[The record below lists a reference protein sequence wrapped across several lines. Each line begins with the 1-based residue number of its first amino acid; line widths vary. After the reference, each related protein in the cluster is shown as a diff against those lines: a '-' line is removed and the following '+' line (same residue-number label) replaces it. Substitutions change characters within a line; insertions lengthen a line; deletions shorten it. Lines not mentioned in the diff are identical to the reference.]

1 MSVEENDTRSVLPI
15 MRVLF
20 VTSEL
25 AGMYKRG
32 GLADVSYSLP
42 VALSKKGV
50 RVAIVMPFYENISS
64 KGTVCVGQLAID
76 YDRRRELVFVFRA
89 MLPHSH
95 IPVYLFRHPLF
106 DRYDDPEIVERFA
119 FFSKAVAQL
128 YLYSSDLLGG
138 PYDIVHCND
147 WHTALVPL
155 LLGEQGKIG
164 YRERV
169 TIESKMVKTVLT
181 IHNLLYT
188 GETGSSLS
196 LKLGLP
202 KTVFHPFMTPLGR
215 AVRLLEEGFA
225 YADVISTVS
234 PTYANELMDGTHG
247 AHMVSI
253 MKKRADSVVGIL
265 NGIDEHLWDPK
276 TDAALPVSYDK
287 KTVHEKKP
295 LIKQALQKAV
305 KLPVSDVPLF
315 GFVGR
320 LEARQKGVDLIL
332 KAAAQVPE
340 GSFQLVILGTGSKKL
355 VSSLEALSQANP
367 NVSFIHTFD
376 ERLARRIYAG
386 ADALL
391 VPSKFEPC
399 GLTQMIAMRYG
410 TIPVV
415 RKTGGLADSVSDG
428 KTGFVFGPYTSGS
441 LIRTMKRVIALYTS
455 KPAVFTKMMDRV
467 MRVDFS
473 WTVEAG
479 HYITMYK
486 ALMSK

>member
-1 MSVEENDTRSVLPI
+1 

-20 VTSEL
+20 VTSEV
-25 AGMYKRG
+25 AGLYKRG

-50 RVAIVMPFYENISS
+50 RIAIVLPFYENISS
-64 KGTVCVGQLAID
+64 KDAVCVGQLAID
-76 YDRRRELVFVFRA
+76 YDRRRELVFVFRT

-106 DRYDDPEIVERFA
+106 NRYDDPDSVERFA

-128 YLYSSDLLGG
+128 YLYSAETLGG
-138 PYDIVHCND
+138 PYDVVHCND

-164 YRERV
+164 YRERG
-169 TIESKMVKTVLT
+169 TIQSKLVKTVLT

-188 GETGSSLS
+188 GETGVSLG

-215 AVRLLEEGFA
+215 AVRLLEEGFV
-225 YADVISTVS
+225 YTDVISTVS
-234 PTYANELMDGTHG
+234 PTYATELMRGIHG
-247 AHMVSI
+247 AHMPAL
-253 MKKRADSVVGIL
+253 MKKRGDAIIGIL
-265 NGIDEHLWDPK
+265 NGIDEGLWDPK
-276 TDAALPVSYDK
+276 TDIALPVSYDK
-287 KTVHEKKP
+287 QTVHSKK
-295 LIKQALQKAV
+295 LFIKQALRKAV
-305 KLPVSDVPLF
+305 KLEDIPVPLF

-320 LEARQKGVDLIL
+320 LEARQKGIDLIL
-332 KAAAQVPE
+332 KSIEKLHDDAY
-340 GSFQLVILGTGSKKL
+340 QLVILGTGNKKL
-355 VSSLEALSQANP
+355 VASLEAIAAKHKNIA
-367 NVSFIHTFD
+367 FIHTFD

-386 ADALL
+386 SDALL

-415 RKTGGLADSVSDG
+415 RKTGGLADSVTDG
-428 KTGFVFGPYTSGS
+428 KTGFVFGPYASMALTHT
-441 LIRTMKRVIALYTS
+441 IQRVIDMYMTQ
-455 KPAVFTKMMDRV
+455 PTTFHQMIDRV
-467 MRVDFS
+467 MRIDFS
-473 WTVEAG
+473 WRAQADEYVS
-479 HYITMYK
+479 MYK
-486 ALMSK
+486 KLLQ

>member
-1 MSVEENDTRSVLPI
+1 

-20 VTSEL
+20 VTSEV
-25 AGMYKRG
+25 AGLYKRG

-42 VALSKKGV
+42 VALSKNGI
-50 RVAIVMPFYENISS
+50 RVAIAMPFYETISS
-64 KGTVCVGQLAID
+64 KGALCVGQLAID
-76 YDRRRELVFVFRA
+76 YDRRRELVFIFRK

-106 DRYDDPEIVERFA
+106 DSYDAKDIVERFA

-128 YLYSSDLLGG
+128 YLYSAAMLGG

-155 LLGEQGKIG
+155 LLGEQGKLG
-164 YRERV
+164 YRERG
-169 TIESKMVKTVLT
+169 TIQSMLVKTVLT

-188 GETGSSLS
+188 GETGASLG

-215 AVRLLEEGFA
+215 AVRLLEEGFV

-234 PTYANELMDGTHG
+234 PTYATELMRGIHG
-247 AHMVSI
+247 AHLPDL
-253 MKKRADSVVGIL
+253 MKKRGDTIIGIL
-265 NGIDEHLWDPK
+265 NGIDADLWDPK
-276 TDAALPVSYDK
+276 TDASLPQIYDK
-287 KTVHEKKP
+287 QSVHTKKP
-295 LIKQALQKAV
+295 LIKFSLRKSV
-305 KLPVSDVPLF
+305 RLKDLNVPLF

-332 KAAAQVPE
+332 HTVEKLQDTQY
-340 GSFQLVILGTGSKKL
+340 QLVILGTGNKKL
-355 VSSLEALSQANP
+355 VASLETLVAKHP
-367 NVSFIHTFD
+367 NIAFIHTFD

-410 TIPVV
+410 TVPVV
-415 RKTGGLADSVSDG
+415 RKTGGLADSVIDG
-428 KTGFVFGPYTSGS
+428 KTGFVFDAYTSTA
-441 LIRTMKRVIALYTS
+441 LTRAMKRVIDIYRK
-455 KPAVFTKMMDRV
+455 KPMVFAGMIDRI
-467 MRVDFS
+467 MHADFS
-473 WTVEAG
+473 WHVQAG
-479 HYITMYK
+479 QYVSLYK
-486 ALMSK
+486 KLM